1 MQFSYGEFSTLQESV
16 EYYRI
21 QKAAYVLFSLNIQ
34 EAETF
39 LPLSTELI
47 NSALSKYVSMC

>member
-1 MQFSYGEFSTLQESV
+1 MQFSYGEFSTLQESA
-16 EYYRI
+16 EYYHI
-21 QKAAYVLFSLNIQ
+21 QKAAYDLFSLNIQ

-47 NSALSKYVSMC
+47 NSALSK